1 LNRPAA
7 SPLPFDLIQEDRA
20 VFCKHGLSQTRF
32 IDRLV
37 GDVAAHLFGRPA

>member
-1 LNRPAA
+1 LSHPAA
-7 SPLPFDLIQEDRA
+7 SPLALSLIQDDRA